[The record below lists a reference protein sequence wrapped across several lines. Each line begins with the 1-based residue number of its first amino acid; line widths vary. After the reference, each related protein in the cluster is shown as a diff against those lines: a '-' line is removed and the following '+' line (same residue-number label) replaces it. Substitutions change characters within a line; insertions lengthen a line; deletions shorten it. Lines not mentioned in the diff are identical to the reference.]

1 MKHKRKSLEI
11 KDYKII
17 YKNQLGEIID
27 RETWYKISEYNS
39 YTIHD
44 ISDQRKNG

>member
-1 MKHKRKSLEI
+1 MDKKRKSLEI

-27 RETWYKISEYNS
+27 RETWFEISEKNS

-44 ISDQRKNG
+44 ISNQRKNG